1 MAKSTETFIEG
12 CKKKSK
18 NTLRPV
24 IIFLVKAQKI
34 QGVSKWLGIN
44 FRVNS
49 LRKMWLK
56 T

>member
-1 MAKSTETFIEG
+1 M
-12 CKKKSK
+12 SK
-18 NTLRPV
+18 TAYK
-24 IIFLVKAQKI
+24 IFFEDI
-34 QGVSKWLGIN
+34 QGVSKWLGII

>member
-1 MAKSTETFIEG
+1 MALHNLSFSIWYHNMLQSGKT
-12 CKKKSK
+12 
-18 NTLRPV
+18 
-24 IIFLVKAQKI
+24 QI

-56 T
+56 I